1 MKIYHDPFDK
11 EGYLIDTGNLWF
23 CISQGSIKRTEFLG
37 KPKENLPPMELAQL
51 VPVWLVECL
60 LDLQAFFTEY
70 YYVGVDGMD
79 AADPRL
85 EWMKK

>member
-1 MKIYHDPFDK
+1 MKIYHDPLNK
-11 EGYLIDTGNLWF
+11 EAFLIDTGNLWF
-23 CISQGSIKRTEFLG
+23 CVSQGSIKRTEFL
-37 KPKENLPPMELAQL
+37 KDKMPPLELAQL

-60 LDLQAFFTEY
+60 LDLQDFFTEY
-70 YYVGVDGMD
+70 FYVGVDGMD